1 MQKINPLLAKA
12 SKTLAKPSSD
22 SQTEAGQNNFDSQSA
37 KSAGPDLVDA
47 INQLFAEFEIAYHNQ
62 YYKAY
67 NSEERLILAKK
78 YWLSCL
84 GNYAPSQIVA
94 AARQVVKTHDFLP
107 TVSVVVRACEDGA
120 SLFGLPSARD
130 AYIEACRAPS
140 PKAQAKWSHE
150 AVYCAGK
157 STGWFQLASEPEE
170 KVLPLFEYYYQELC
184 QRVLRGENLSVPQAA
199 AIPSHI
205 PKPLT
210 GSENHE
216 RMKQLRKDLGL

>member
-12 SKTLAKPSSD
+12 SKTLAKPSSA
-22 SQTEAGQNNFDSQSA
+22 SQTEAGQNSFDSGSA
-37 KSAGPDLVDA
+37 RTPGPDLVDA

-67 NSEERLILAKK
+67 SSEERLVLAKK

-84 GNYAPSQIVA
+84 GSYVPSQIVA
-94 AARQVVKTHDFLP
+94 AARHVVKTHDFLP

-140 PKAQAKWSHE
+140 PKVQAKWSHE
-150 AVYCAGK
+150 AVYFAGK

-170 KVLPLFEYYYQELC
+170 KVLPLFEYYYQDLC
-184 QRVLRGENLSVPQAA
+184 QRVLRGEDLSVPQPA
-199 AIPSHI
+199 AIPTHI

-210 GSENHE
+210 GSENHK
-216 RMKQLRKDLGL
+216 RMQKLRKDLEI

>member
-1 MQKINPLLAKA
+1 M
-12 SKTLAKPSSD
+12 AKPSSD
-22 SQTEAGQNNFDSQSA
+22 SQTEAGQNSTDSQSNA
-37 KSAGPDLVDA
+37 QAGPDLVDA

-67 NSEERLILAKK
+67 SSEERLILAKK

-84 GNYAPSQIVA
+84 SSYAPAQIAA
-94 AARQVVKTHDFLP
+94 AARQVVKKHDFLP

-120 SLFGLPSARD
+120 TLFGLPPVRD

-140 PKAQAKWSHE
+140 PKAGAKWSHE
-150 AVYCAGK
+150 AVYFAGK
-157 STGWFQLASEPEE
+157 AAGWFQLASEPED

-184 QRVLRGENLSVPQAA
+184 KRVLRGETLATPQPA
-199 AIPSHI
+199 AIPAHI
-205 PKPLT
+205 PKPLS

-216 RMKQLRKDLGL
+216 RMQKLRKDLDL

>member
-1 MQKINPLLAKA
+1 M
-12 SKTLAKPSSD
+12 AKPSSD
-22 SQTEAGQNNFDSQSA
+22 SQTEAGQSSSDSHSA
-37 KSAGPDLVDA
+37 HNAGPDLVDA

-67 NSEERLILAKK
+67 NSEERLVLAKK
-78 YWLSCL
+78 YWLGCL
-84 GNYAPSQIVA
+84 SNYAPAQIVA
-94 AARQVVKTHDFLP
+94 AARQVVRTHDFLP

-150 AVYCAGK
+150 AVYFAGR

-170 KVLPLFEYYYQELC
+170 KVLPLFEYYYQDLC
-184 QRVLRGENLSVPQAA
+184 QRVLRGENLTVPQAA

-216 RMKQLRKDLGL
+216 RMQQLRKELNI